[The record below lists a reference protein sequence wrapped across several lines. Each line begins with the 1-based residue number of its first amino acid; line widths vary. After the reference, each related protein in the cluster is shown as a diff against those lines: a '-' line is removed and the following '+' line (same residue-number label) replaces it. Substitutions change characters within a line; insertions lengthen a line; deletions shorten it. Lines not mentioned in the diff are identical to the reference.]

1 MRRASD
7 ECAHSACSEER
18 GPRARERRVRRK
30 SRVRCSRLSSVLML
44 RVVDLLGAEAQ
55 VVQSYAD
62 DAAQHGQISDPLRGS
77 FPEAHH
83 PGNVRIFGQSAISL
97 GIRSIVEHINDA
109 RSAHSG
115 GIIDARFF
123 KSEIL
128 AKLSCASLRQV
139 LHVVLAAKVE
149 AAGGAGLDARRFQSL
164 AYAIHAQRALEH
176 FLGRRVELGN
186 IERAS
191 ADAISATNA
200 RSEEHTSE

>member
-1 MRRASD
+1 MA
-7 ECAHSACSEER
+7 
-18 GPRARERRVRRK
+18 ERRQGAK
-30 SRVRCSRLSSVLML
+30 CSRLPSVLIL
-44 RVVDLLGAEAQ
+44 RGLHLLGAEAQ

-62 DAAQHGQISDPLRGS
+62 DAAQHGEISDPLRGS
-77 FPEAHH
+77 FPETDH
-83 PGNVRIFGQSAISL
+83 PRNVRIFGQSAIGL
-97 GIRSIVEHINDA
+97 GIGSIVQHINDA

-115 GIIDARFF
+115 GVIDARFF

-149 AAGGAGLDARRFQSL
+149 TAGGAGLDARRFQSL